1 MATMIRVA
9 HVVYSYLPVTQNWI
23 YSQLRFNRS
32 CDQSVVSL
40 KSEQTLQFPWDRRFT
55 AFEPS
60 SPLSFVRLMLARYWI
75 VQPRRFFRSALEAIR
90 PDLVHGHFST
100 ESWRI
105 LPEVRR
111 ARLPLVTT
119 FYGLDV
125 DKLPRRR
132 FWKRRYKRLFSE
144 GNRFLVEG
152 PFMEKRLCALG
163 CPEDKTV
170 VSPLGVDLDLYRADS
185 AQRSTPVSGEGDLRV
200 LFVGLQ
206 REKKGP
212 LDAAEVFC
220 RAAANDPRLT
230 FHCIGEGRYRAAM
243 EHRFRCANL
252 LHRVTFHGS
261 VSFGVYRYLL
271 IQSHIVL
278 VPSHYAADGDCEGGA
293 PVVSIEAQAAGKP
306 VVGTRHCDIP
316 FVIEHGKGG
325 LLSAEHDVESMTRD
339 LLCLAQDI
347 TTRLRMGEEGR
358 RHAMRQ
364 HDIRLRAK
372 TMAALY
378 SSIVAEARKGSAN
391 G

>member
-1 MATMIRVA
+1 MIRVA
-9 HVVYSYLPVTQNWI
+9 HIVYSYLPVTQNWI
-23 YSQLRFNRS
+23 YSQLRFNQF

-40 KSEQTLQFPWDRRFT
+40 KSEQVSQFPWDRRFT

-60 SPLSFVRLMLARYWI
+60 TPLSFVRLMLARYWI
-75 VQPRRFFRSALEAIR
+75 IQPLRFFRSSLETIS

-132 FWKRRYKRLFSE
+132 FWKRRYKQLFSE
-144 GNRFLVEG
+144 GDRFLVEG
-152 PFMEKRLCALG
+152 PFMGKRLSALG
-163 CPEDKTV
+163 CPEDRIV
-170 VSPLGVDLDLYRADS
+170 VSPLGVDLDLYCADS
-185 AQRSTPVSGEGDLRV
+185 AHHFTPASNPDDIKV

-212 LDAAEVFC
+212 IDAAEVFC
-220 RAAANDPRLT
+220 RAAAEDPRLT
-230 FHCIGEGRYRAAM
+230 LHCIGEGCYRAAM
-243 EHRFRCANL
+243 ERRLRCANL
-252 LHRVTFHGS
+252 LNRVTFHGR
-261 VSFGVYRYLL
+261 VSFDIYRDLL
-271 IQSHIVL
+271 AQSHIVL

-306 VVGTRHCDIP
+306 VVGTSHCDIP

-325 LLSAEHDVESMTRD
+325 LLSAEHDVESMARD
-339 LLCLAQDI
+339 LLCLAHDLKM
-347 TTRLRMGEEGR
+347 RLHMGEEGR
-358 RHAMRQ
+358 NHAMRQ
-364 HDIRLRAK
+364 HDIRFRAK
-372 TMAALY
+372 AMAALY
-378 SSIVAEARKGSAN
+378 NSIVAEAKTGGSY